1 MQAADRIRNVA
12 LVGHRGS
19 GKTSLHEALL
29 HEAGATTRLG
39 SVADGTTVS
48 DSDDDEKAR
57 GMSISASLASFD
69 WRDVKVN
76 LIDTPG
82 EPSFIADALGAL
94 RVCESA
100 VFVVNGVL
108 GVEVGT
114 QRLWQR
120 AQELGVARL
129 IYVNMLDRERA
140 AFFRVLEALKDAFG
154 PHVVATEIPIGSEHN
169 TRGVIDLVDMKAYE
183 YADGVC
189 TEVPIPD
196 DLADVA
202 QEYREKLMD
211 EVAENSE
218 SLMERYLEGEE
229 ISHEEIVT
237 ALEDGTDHGHIF
249 PVTCGV
255 ATTRLGSNRLLDAIV
270 DDLPSPV
277 QHGGL
282 QLDGMR
288 LEPDADGEMFSYVF
302 KTRADPY
309 AGRINLF
316 RVYQG
321 TVTHDTQ
328 VLNTRTHHK
337 ERIGQLLVP
346 QGKDVKQAEA
356 FGPGDIGAVAKLKET
371 RAGDWLAARDEP
383 LQMPSIKLPAPV
395 MAFAM
400 EPKSKGDED
409 KVFTALRRLQ
419 EEDPTIDL
427 HRDMQTG
434 EQIVAGLSQIHVEVI
449 VERMRARFGAEVTLK
464 PPRVPY
470 QETIRT
476 GAKAHG
482 RHKKQT
488 GGRGQFGDCHIEIE
502 PLAGGD
508 FEFVN
513 AIKGGVIPTGFIPA
527 VEKGV
532 LDAMSTGT
540 VAGYPVKG
548 VRVRLFDGSYHSV
561 DSSEMAF
568 KLAGSLAMKQALAQA
583 GAVLLEPIML
593 LTASVP
599 DESVGDVMGD
609 LSSRRGRPL
618 GTEAVGGM
626 TEVKAEVPMA
636 EILTYAPDLR
646 SLTGGQGEYTM
657 EFLRYEEVPAHLAQK
672 VVEKAQEEEEVR
684 AASGLATLQR
694 RGPQPGH
701 THQPVRHRVR
711 RLRAHAAAG
720 RARRDLPGRRLAARG
735 VRPVHGA
742 GAARGLDPR
751 VGRRRARAAA
761 HAPRRARAVAARA
774 PAGAPRACPR
784 RAGGHGRGRRGRA
797 ARGRRDAASAAPP
810 APRARGAHQRRP
822 QDAARA
828 GGLQRLRPHAHGRRR
843 GALARRPGRLR
854 PAADRPPERGLDHGD
869 VGAQLVPLR
878 DRSLGRGR
886 RRAARRPG
894 RRAVGADARGA
905 GSQRRGGRARRATS
919 HVNT

>member
-29 HEAGATTRLG
+29 HAAGATTRLG

-48 DSDDDEKAR
+48 DADEDEKAR

-69 WRDVKVN
+69 WRDTKVN

-100 VFVVNGVL
+100 VFVVNAVL

-114 QRLWQR
+114 QRLWER
-120 AQELGVARL
+120 AAELGVARL

-140 AFFRVLEALKDAFG
+140 DFYRTLDALKNAFG
-154 PHVVATEIPIGSEHN
+154 PHVVATEIPIGVEHE

-183 YADGVC
+183 YKDGSC
-189 TEVPIPD
+189 SEIPIPD
-196 DLADVA
+196 DLADQA

-218 SLMERYLEGEE
+218 ALMERYLEGED
-229 ISHEEIVT
+229 ISHDEIVT

-255 ATTRLGSNRLLDAIV
+255 ATTCLAANRLLDAIV

-282 QLDGMR
+282 VLENTA
-288 LEPDADGEMFSYVF
+288 LEPNPDGEMFAYVF

-328 VLNTRTHHK
+328 VMNTRTHHK

-346 QGKDVKQAEA
+346 QGKEVKQAEA

-371 RAGDWLAARDEP
+371 HAGDWLAARDEP
-383 LQMPSIKLPAPV
+383 IEMPRIKLPAPV

-400 EPKSKGDED
+400 EPASKGDED

-427 HRDMQTG
+427 HRDAQTG

-449 VERMRARFGAEVTLK
+449 VDRMRSRFGAEVILK

-470 QETIRT
+470 QETIRQ

-502 PLAGGD
+502 PLADGD

-527 VEKGV
+527 VQKGV
-532 LDAMSTGT
+532 QDAMQEGT

-568 KLAGSLAMKQALAQA
+568 KLAGSLAMKQALEQA
-583 GAVLLEPIML
+583 GSVLLEPIMI

-672 VVEKAQEEEEVR
+672 VVAKAQEEEEVR
-684 AASGLATLQR
+684 A
-694 RGPQPGH
+694 
-701 THQPVRHRVR
+701 
-711 RLRAHAAAG
+711 
-720 RARRDLPGRRLAARG
+720 
-735 VRPVHGA
+735 
-742 GAARGLDPR
+742 
-751 VGRRRARAAA
+751 
-761 HAPRRARAVAARA
+761 
-774 PAGAPRACPR
+774 
-784 RAGGHGRGRRGRA
+784 
-797 ARGRRDAASAAPP
+797 
-810 APRARGAHQRRP
+810 
-822 QDAARA
+822 
-828 GGLQRLRPHAHGRRR
+828 
-843 GALARRPGRLR
+843 
-854 PAADRPPERGLDHGD
+854 
-869 VGAQLVPLR
+869 
-878 DRSLGRGR
+878 
-886 RRAARRPG
+886 
-894 RRAVGADARGA
+894 
-905 GSQRRGGRARRATS
+905 
-919 HVNT
+919 